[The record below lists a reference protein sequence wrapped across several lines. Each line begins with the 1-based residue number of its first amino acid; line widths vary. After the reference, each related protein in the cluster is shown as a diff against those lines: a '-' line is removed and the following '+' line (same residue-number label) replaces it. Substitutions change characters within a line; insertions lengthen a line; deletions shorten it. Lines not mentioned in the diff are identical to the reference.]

1 MTIIINSAVIFAF
14 GELISLL
21 IFAMV
26 RKSFEGNVFKR
37 PDIQTF
43 KGILERLVLFVG
55 LINGYATVLVVF
67 GALKLGTRLHDE
79 GTDHGPSNNYF
90 LVGNFLSL
98 LVAMVDTAI
107 VTKIGNSCISFSGIV
122 SLLPTH

>member
-1 MTIIINSAVIFAF
+1 MTTIFNSAVIFML

-21 IFAMV
+21 MFAIV
-26 RKSFEGNVFKR
+26 RKSFSDGAVFKR

-43 KGILERLVLFVG
+43 KGILERLVLFIG
-55 LINGYATVLVVF
+55 LINGFATVLVVF

-79 GTDHGPSNNYF
+79 KGPNHGPTNDYF
-90 LVGNFLSL
+90 IVGNFLSL

-107 VTKIGNSCISFSGIV
+107 VTKIGTSSITVFGIV
-122 SLLPTH
+122 LN

>member
-1 MTIIINSAVIFAF
+1 MFA
-14 GELISLL
+14 I
-21 IFAMV
+21 V
-26 RKSFEGNVFKR
+26 RKSFSDGAIFKS

-43 KGILERLVLFVG
+43 KGILERLVLFIG
-55 LINGYATVLVVF
+55 LINGFATVLVVF

-79 GTDHGPSNNYF
+79 KGPDHVPTNDYF

-107 VTKIGNSCISFSGIV
+107 VTKIGTSCITIFGIA
-122 SLLPTH
+122 LN